1 MEYWIGLFVMILIAA
16 AVYGF
21 SPKKFRKRVLW
32 SEISFLVIFM
42 AVQVIFY
49 QYRIWR
55 MLEVFR

>member
-21 SPKKFRKRVLW
+21 SPKKIRKRVLW
-32 SEISFLVIFM
+32 SEVGVLVGFI

-49 QYRIWR
+49 QYHIWR

>member
-21 SPKKFRKRVLW
+21 SPKKIRKRVLW
-32 SEISFLVIFM
+32 SEVGFLVGFI

>member
-1 MEYWIGLFVMILIAA
+1 MEYWIGLFVMILIGA
-16 AVYGF
+16 AVYGL
-21 SPKKFRKRVLW
+21 SPKKIRKRVLW
-32 SEISFLVIFM
+32 SEVGFLVGFI

>member
-1 MEYWIGLFVMILIAA
+1 MEYWICLLVMILIGA
-16 AVYGF
+16 AVYGL
-21 SPKKFRKRVLW
+21 SPKKIRKRVFW

-55 MLEVFR
+55 MIAVFR

>member
-42 AVQVIFY
+42 AVQMIFY

>member
-1 MEYWIGLFVMILIAA
+1 MILIAA

-32 SEISFLVIFM
+32 SEIGFLVIFM
-42 AVQVIFY
+42 AVQMIFY

-55 MLEVFR
+55 MIAVFR

>member
-1 MEYWIGLFVMILIAA
+1 MEYWIGLFVMILIGA

-21 SPKKFRKRVLW
+21 SPKKIRKRVLW
-32 SEISFLVIFM
+32 SEVGFLVIFM

>member
-1 MEYWIGLFVMILIAA
+1 MEYWIGLLVMILIGA

-21 SPKKFRKRVLW
+21 SPKKIRKRVLW

-49 QYRIWR
+49 QYSIWR
-55 MLEVFR
+55 MIAVFR

>member
-1 MEYWIGLFVMILIAA
+1 MEYWIGLFVMILIGA
-16 AVYGF
+16 AVYGL
-21 SPKKFRKRVLW
+21 SPKKIRKRVLW
-32 SEISFLVIFM
+32 SEINFLVIFM

>member
-21 SPKKFRKRVLW
+21 SPKKIRKRVLW

-55 MLEVFR
+55 MLEVFK

>member
-1 MEYWIGLFVMILIAA
+1 MEYWIGLFVMILIGA
-16 AVYGF
+16 AVYGL
-21 SPKKFRKRVLW
+21 SPKKIRKRVLW

>member
-1 MEYWIGLFVMILIAA
+1 MEYWIGLFVMILIGA
-16 AVYGF
+16 AVYGL

-32 SEISFLVIFM
+32 PEISFLVIFM

>member
-32 SEISFLVIFM
+32 SEVGFLVIFM

>member
-21 SPKKFRKRVLW
+21 SPKKIRKRVLW

>member
-1 MEYWIGLFVMILIAA
+1 MEYWIGLFVMILIGA

-21 SPKKFRKRVLW
+21 SPKKNRKCVLW

>member
-1 MEYWIGLFVMILIAA
+1 MEYWIGLFVMILIGA
-16 AVYGF
+16 AVYGL
-21 SPKKFRKRVLW
+21 SPKKIRKRVFW
-32 SEISFLVIFM
+32 SEVGFI

>member
-16 AVYGF
+16 AVYGL
-21 SPKKFRKRVLW
+21 SPKKNRKRVFW
-32 SEISFLVIFM
+32 SEVGFLVGFI

-49 QYRIWR
+49 QYHIWR

>member
-1 MEYWIGLFVMILIAA
+1 MEYLIGLFVMILIGA
-16 AVYGF
+16 AVYGL
-21 SPKKFRKRVLW
+21 SPKKIRKRVLW

>member
-1 MEYWIGLFVMILIAA
+1 MEYWIGLFVMILIGV

-55 MLEVFR
+55 MIAVFR

>member
-1 MEYWIGLFVMILIAA
+1 MEYWIGLFVMILIGA
-16 AVYGF
+16 AVYGL
-21 SPKKFRKRVLW
+21 SPKKIRKRVLG

-55 MLEVFR
+55 MIAVFR

>member
-1 MEYWIGLFVMILIAA
+1 MEYWIGLFVMILIGA
-16 AVYGF
+16 AVYGL
-21 SPKKFRKRVLW
+21 SPKKIRKRVFW
-32 SEISFLVIFM
+32 SEVGSLVVFM

>member
-16 AVYGF
+16 AVYGL
-21 SPKKFRKRVLW
+21 SPKKIRKRVLW

-42 AVQVIFY
+42 AVQAIFY

>member
-21 SPKKFRKRVLW
+21 SPKKNRKRVLW
-32 SEISFLVIFM
+32 SEIGFLVGFI
-42 AVQVIFY
+42 VPQVVFY
-49 QYRIWR
+49 SYRIER

>member
-1 MEYWIGLFVMILIAA
+1 MEYWIGLFVMILIGA
-16 AVYGF
+16 AVYGL
-21 SPKKFRKRVLW
+21 SPKKIRKRVLW
-32 SEISFLVIFM
+32 SEVGFLVIFM

>member
-1 MEYWIGLFVMILIAA
+1 MEYWIGLLVMILIAA

-21 SPKKFRKRVLW
+21 SPKNFRKRVFW
-32 SEISFLVIFM
+32 SEVGFLVVFM

>member
-1 MEYWIGLFVMILIAA
+1 MEYWIGLLVMILIAA

>member
-16 AVYGF
+16 AVYGL
-21 SPKKFRKRVLW
+21 SPKKIRKRVLW

>member
-1 MEYWIGLFVMILIAA
+1 MEYWIGLFVMILIGA
-16 AVYGF
+16 AVYGL
-21 SPKKFRKRVLW
+21 SPKKIRKRVFW

>member
-1 MEYWIGLFVMILIAA
+1 MEYWIGLFVMILIGA
-16 AVYGF
+16 AVYGL
-21 SPKKFRKRVLW
+21 SPKKNRKRVLW
-32 SEISFLVIFM
+32 SEISFLVVFM

>member
-1 MEYWIGLFVMILIAA
+1 MEYWIGLFVMILIGA
-16 AVYGF
+16 AVYGL
-21 SPKKFRKRVLW
+21 SPKKNRKRVLW

>member
-16 AVYGF
+16 AVYGL
-21 SPKKFRKRVLW
+21 SPKKIRKRVLW
-32 SEISFLVIFM
+32 SEIGFLVIFM